1 MEVALGA
8 LEEPPVIPPV
18 TDGADQLYVVFAGKI
33 LPPALL
39 GVTLNEPLLQMAS
52 LRFAMA
58 GLGLTVTVTIKVEP
72 THEPAAPDLGV
83 TV

>member
-1 MEVALGA
+1 MEVALGE

-18 TDGADQLYVVFAGKI
+18 TDGADQIYVVVDGNI

-52 LRFAMA
+52 VIFAIA
-58 GLGLTVTVTIKVEP
+58 GLGLTVTVTIIVEP
-72 THEPAAPDLGV
+72 IHDPATPDRGV